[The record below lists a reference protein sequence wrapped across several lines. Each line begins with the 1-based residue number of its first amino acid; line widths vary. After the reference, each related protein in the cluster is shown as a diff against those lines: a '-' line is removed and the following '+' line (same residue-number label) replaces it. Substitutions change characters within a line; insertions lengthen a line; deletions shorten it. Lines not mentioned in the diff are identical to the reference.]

1 MYAIDVFTWMLGG
14 EQCEAEFQVSARSVG
29 PPTEVPWVSIDG
41 GTCHSAAIK
50 KDATLYCWGK
60 NDSGQC
66 GRFSWKEKALDP
78 DVLDRDYV
86 KQGLPF
92 PVPVDIWEP
101 REVSPPGARSS
112 WEVCLACSLLAR
124 FSRSFQYH
132 QYHLLV

>member
-1 MYAIDVFTWMLGG
+1 MFCG
-14 EQCEAEFQVSARSVG
+14 EQCETEFQMKARSVG